1 MNVSRLEG
9 NNLCKNTT
17 VYTTEISVETRALD
31 LFLQLRKWKG
41 KVLKLFSQGKFSE
54 DLGSCPQFQFRF
66 LFSRMLV
73 WKSQNVSAILSSRNF
88 DFFPS

>member
-31 LFLQLRKWKG
+31 LFLQLLILSKRKG
-41 KVLKLFSQGKFSE
+41 KVLKAFSQGKFSE
-54 DLGSCPQFQFRF
+54 DLGHVHSPSPPPLFQEC
-66 LFSRMLV
+66 
-73 WKSQNVSAILSSRNF
+73 
-88 DFFPS
+88 